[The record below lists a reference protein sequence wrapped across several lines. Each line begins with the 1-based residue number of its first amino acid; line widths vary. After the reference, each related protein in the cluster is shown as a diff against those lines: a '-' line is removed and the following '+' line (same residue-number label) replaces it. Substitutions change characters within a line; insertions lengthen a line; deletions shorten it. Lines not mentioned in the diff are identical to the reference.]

1 MKRNAIILALASSF
15 ALVGTGLA
23 QEQIGE
29 TRTALQKWVE
39 TRQMTSKLRADWAAE
54 KELLSESIKMFE
66 RESKNLDELIAKVDS
81 GNEVAR
87 KEFADH
93 KKLETEFKGAVEKV
107 KSLVVG
113 LEQKTLTLTKSFPA
127 PLAEKL
133 ADFIKRIPEDSAN
146 TKLSAGQ
153 RVQVLVA
160 ILAEADKFN
169 SAITV
174 TSELRKNSA
183 GTEIQVRTIYL
194 GLAQAFYVD
203 KEGKLAGVGTPSSEG
218 WQWSNEPALAPT
230 ITKVLA
236 MYENA
241 LPATFVGLPVKIQ

>member
-1 MKRNAIILALASSF
+1 MKRNAIFLALASSLIL
-15 ALVGTGLA
+15 AGTGLA
-23 QEQIGE
+23 QEQIGD

-54 KELLSESIKMFE
+54 RELLGESIKMFE

-87 KEFADH
+87 KEFADQ
-93 KKLETEFKGAVEKV
+93 KKLDEEFKAAVEKV
-107 KSLVVG
+107 KTLVVG
-113 LEQKTLTLTKSFPA
+113 LEQKTLTLAKTFPA

-133 ADFIKRIPEDSAN
+133 SDFVKRIPEDPAN
-146 TKLSAGQ
+146 TKLSVGQ

-203 KEGKLAGVGTPSSEG
+203 KEGKLAGVGTPSAEG
-218 WQWSNEPALAPT
+218 WQWSTEPALAPD

-236 MYENA
+236 IYENA